1 MNSTKIKKTLIK
13 LLPYIIVG
21 LVCTNLGEAW
31 RLAEGADMGKKM
43 LIFFSMVGVAFGNPL
58 PSLNPLDLLV
68 GTICGGGLRL
78 AVYLRGKNAKHYR
91 HNEEYGS
98 ARWGTHTD
106 IEPFMDP
113 KFENNVILTA
123 TERLMMSNRPK
134 NPANARN
141 KNVLIVG
148 GSYGPLGSAR
158 AQLHLRQILA
168 SPEIQANVL
177 PGKEFLL
184 GDVQTAIDSEG
195 ELVDP
200 SAVAVLED
208 CFADFVRYVQA
219 LQRGWSQAQ

>member
-21 LVCTNLGEAW
+21 LVCTNLGAAW

-43 LIFFSMVGVAFGNPL
+43 LSFFSMVGVAFGNPL
-58 PSLNPLDLLV
+58 PSLHPLDLLV

-98 ARWGTHTD
+98 ARWGTHAD

-148 GSYGPLGSAR
+148 GSGSGKTRFWLKPNLLQMHSSYVVTDPKVEVFKVKVESTVIAITK
-158 AQLHLRQILA
+158 AVSKSMCSQLYFFVERRNMLERR
-168 SPEIQANVL
+168 
-177 PGKEFLL
+177 K
-184 GDVQTAIDSEG
+184 
-195 ELVDP
+195 
-200 SAVAVLED
+200 VAL
-208 CFADFVRYVQA
+208 
-219 LQRGWSQAQ
+219 